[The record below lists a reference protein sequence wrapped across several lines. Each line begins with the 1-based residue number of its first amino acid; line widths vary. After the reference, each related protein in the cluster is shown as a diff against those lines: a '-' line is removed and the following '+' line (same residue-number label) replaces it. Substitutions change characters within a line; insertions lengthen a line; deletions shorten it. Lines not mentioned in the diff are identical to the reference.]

1 MDSLPLVK
9 HMKYLPLELYV
20 KIMYKSGLCSPEAQ
34 LIKDMMNNLI
44 IPYEN
49 VIWISGG
56 QSYINHLIH
65 MGILRESIEHYG
77 YGSIEYIYFI
87 G

>member
-1 MDSLPLVK
+1 MHD
-9 HMKYLPLELYV
+9 LPLEIYV

-34 LIKDMMNNLI
+34 LIKEMNNHLLI
-44 IPYEN
+44 KFEDIVYME
-49 VIWISGG
+49 GG
-56 QSYINHLIH
+56 LSYTNHLVN
-65 MGILRESIEHYG
+65 MGILRKSIEYYG

>member
-1 MDSLPLVK
+1 MNQLTK
-9 HMKYLPLELYV
+9 HMHDLPLEIYS

-49 VIWISGG
+49 VIWIYEGK
-56 QSYINHLIH
+56 SYINHLID
-65 MGILRESIEHYG
+65 MGVLRESIQIYG